1 MSRSEFPCEDWNSL
15 PQSPLMSSVLQERM
29 QHLTRRSLFSSAA
42 AGLGAAALASMPGMG
57 RAADSQTVSLDTP
70 PAGAPQAGVPG
81 QPGLPHHEPAAKRA
95 IYLFMSGAPSQM
107 DMWDHKPQMADWFDK
122 DLPESI
128 RQGQR
133 LTTMTSGQSR
143 FPIAPSIYKFSPH
156 GANGT
161 MASEL
166 IPHMAKKVDEIALV
180 KSMYTEAINHDPAIT
195 YICTG
200 NQLPGKASLG
210 SWLSY
215 GLGTEN
221 EDLPAFLVMTASWT
235 GRKQAQALY
244 NRLWGS
250 GFLPSKY
257 QGVALR
263 SAGDPVLYL
272 SNPDGI
278 DSGVRRRM
286 LDTLAELNR
295 NTLDRWHDPETEA
308 RIAQY
313 EMAFKM
319 QTSVPEL
326 TDLSDEPQHVLD
338 LYGPDVT
345 KPGTFANCC
354 LMARRMA
361 ERGVRFT
368 QIFHRG
374 WDQHGALPKDLPNQ
388 CRDTDQPSAGL
399 LTDLKQ
405 RGLLDD
411 TLVVWGGEFGRTIYC
426 QGALTKTNYGRDHHP
441 KCFSI
446 WMAGAGIKQGVVH
459 GETDEFSY
467 NIVRDGVHIRDLN
480 ATILNQMG
488 IDHERFT
495 YPFQGLDQRLT
506 GVEEARVVRE
516 LLA

>member
-1 MSRSEFPCEDWNSL
+1 MNRE
-15 PQSPLMSSVLQERM
+15 PLIDSM
-29 QHLTRRSLFSSAA
+29 QHVTRRSLFSRGA
-42 AGLGAAALASMPGMG
+42 AGLGAAALASID
-57 RAADSQTVSLDTP
+57 RTQVSAAQD
-70 PAGAPQAGVPG
+70 
-81 QPGLPHHEPAAKRA
+81 AAKSTETSHHPAKARRA

-107 DMWDHKPQMADWFDK
+107 DLWDHKPQMADWFDK
-122 DLPESI
+122 DLPDSI

-156 GANGT
+156 GKQGT
-161 MASEL
+161 MVSEL
-166 IPHMAKKVDEIALV
+166 LPFMAKQVDQIALV
-180 KSMYTEAINHDPAIT
+180 RSMYTEAINHDPAIT

-200 NQLPGKASLG
+200 DQLPGKASLG

-221 EDLPAFLVMTASWT
+221 ENLPAFMVMTASWT
-235 GRKQAQALY
+235 GRQQAQALY

-263 SAGDPVLYL
+263 SRGDKVLFL
-272 SNPDGI
+272 SNPKGI
-278 DSGVRRRM
+278 DTKARRRM
-286 LDTLAELNR
+286 LDTLGSLNQM
-295 NTLDRWHDPETEA
+295 NLQEVGDPEINA

-313 EMAFKM
+313 EMAFRM

-326 TDLSDEPQHVLD
+326 ADLSDEPQHVLD
-338 LYGPDVT
+338 LYGSEVLV
-345 KPGTFANCC
+345 PGTFANSCI
-354 LMARRMA
+354 MARRMA

-374 WDQHGALPKDLPNQ
+374 WDQHGALPKDLPKQ
-388 CRDTDQPSAGL
+388 CSDVDQPSAGL

-405 RGLLDD
+405 RGMLDE
-411 TLVVWGGEFGRTIYC
+411 TLVIWGGEFGRTAYC
-426 QGALTKTNYGRDHHP
+426 QGKLTKTNYGRDHHP

-446 WMAGAGIKQGVVH
+446 WMSGGGVKGGLVH
-459 GETDEFSY
+459 GATDDFSY
-467 NIVRDGVHIRDLN
+467 NITENPVHIHDLN
-480 ATILNQMG
+480 ATILHLLG
-488 IDHERFT
+488 IDHRRFT
-495 YPFQGLDQRLT
+495 YAFQGLDQRLT
-506 GVEEARVVRE
+506 GVEPAKVVND

>member
-1 MSRSEFPCEDWNSL
+1 MIPD
-15 PQSPLMSSVLQERM
+15 QER
-29 QHLTRRSLFSSAA
+29 QRREHLTRRAFFSRTS
-42 AGLGAAALASMPGMG
+42 AGLGAAALASLDASSSS
-57 RAADSQTVSLDTP
+57 AAATRI
-70 PAGAPQAGVPG
+70 GG
-81 QPGLPHHEPAAKRA
+81 QPGVPHHMPTAKRA

-107 DMWDHKPQMADWFDK
+107 DMWDHKPAMADWFDK

-143 FPIAPSIYKFSPH
+143 FPIAPSIYPFSPH

-161 MASEL
+161 MVSEL
-166 IPHMAKKVDEIALV
+166 LPHMGKKVDEIALV
-180 KSMYTEAINHDPAIT
+180 KSMFTEAINHDPAIT

-200 NQLPGKASLG
+200 DQLPGKASLG
-210 SWLSY
+210 SWLNY

-221 EDLPAFLVMTASWT
+221 ENLPAFMVMTASWT
-235 GRKQAQALY
+235 GRQEAQALY

-263 SAGDPVLYL
+263 SSGDPVLYL

-278 DSGVRRRM
+278 DSSVRRRM
-286 LDTLAELNR
+286 LDSLSRLNAETAER
-295 NTLDRWHDPETEA
+295 IGDPETNA

-313 EMAFKM
+313 EMAFRM

-326 TDLSDEPQHVLD
+326 TDISDEPQHILD

-345 KPGTFANCC
+345 TPGTFANCC
-354 LMARRMA
+354 LMSRRMA

-374 WDQHGALPKDLPNQ
+374 WDQHGNLPKDLPNQ
-388 CRDTDQPSAGL
+388 CRDVDQPSAAL
-399 LTDLKQ
+399 LTDLRQ
-405 RGLLDD
+405 RGMLDD
-411 TLVVWGGEFGRTIYC
+411 TLVVWGGEFGRTMYC
-426 QGALTKTNYGRDHHP
+426 QGELTEKTYGRDHHP
-441 KCFSI
+441 KCFTI
-446 WMAGAGIKQGVVH
+446 WMAGGGVRSGVVH

-467 NIVRDGVHIRDLN
+467 NVVRDPVHIRDLN
-480 ATILNQMG
+480 ATILHCMG
-488 IDHERFT
+488 IDHERFV
-495 YPFQGLDQRLT
+495 YPFMGLDQRLT
-506 GVEEARVVRE
+506 GVEESRVVTE

>member
-1 MSRSEFPCEDWNSL
+1 MLDHPHHAAF
-15 PQSPLMSSVLQERM
+15 
-29 QHLTRRSLFSSAA
+29 TRRFLLSQTAV
-42 AGLGAAALASMPGMG
+42 GLGAAALATLQSKDGSAKDG
-57 RAADSQTVSLDTP
+57 GLDTTR
-70 PAGAPQAGVPG
+70 AGGRPE
-81 QPGLPHHEPAAKRA
+81 LPHFQPKARRA

-107 DMWDHKPQMADWFDK
+107 DMWDHKPKMEEWFDK
-122 DLPESI
+122 DLPDSI

-133 LTTMTSGQSR
+133 LTTMTSGQTR
-143 FPIAPSIYKFSPH
+143 FPIAPSIYKFAPQ
-156 GANGT
+156 GQAGT
-161 MASEL
+161 MVSEL
-166 IPHMAKKVDEIALV
+166 LPHMSTKVDDIALV

-200 NQLPGKASLG
+200 DQLPGKASLG

-221 EDLPAFLVMTASWT
+221 ENLPAFMVMTATWT

-263 SAGDPVLYL
+263 SSGDKVLFL

-278 DSGVRRRM
+278 DSIVRRRM
-286 LDTLAELNR
+286 LDSLAELNR
-295 NTLDRWHDPETEA
+295 STAERWGDPETNA

-313 EMAFKM
+313 EMAFRM
-319 QTSVPEL
+319 QTSVP
-326 TDLSDEPQHVLD
+326 DLADISDEPQHVLD
-338 LYGPDVT
+338 LYGPNVT
-345 KPGTFANCC
+345 NPGTFANSC

-388 CRDTDQPSAGL
+388 CLDVDQPSAGL
-399 LTDLKQ
+399 LTDLRQ
-405 RGLLDD
+405 RGMLDD
-411 TLVVWGGEFGRTIYC
+411 TLVIWGGEFGRTVYC
-426 QGALTKTNYGRDHHP
+426 QGALSKTNYGRDHHP

-446 WMAGAGIKQGVVH
+446 WMAGGGVQGGAVH
-459 GETDEFSY
+459 GETDDFSY
-467 NIVRDGVHIRDLN
+467 NIVEDPVHIRDLN
-480 ATILNQMG
+480 ATILHQLG
-488 IDHERFT
+488 IDHQRFT
-495 YPFQGLDQRLT
+495 YPFKGLDQRLT
-506 GVEEARVVRE
+506 GVEESRIVHE
-516 LLA
+516 ILA